1 MSDLGSYELRRGIL
15 PPYGYIVVTISPEER
30 TGTITTMIAVQGKAS
45 RGMHYIRQVV
55 VSEKEARLVA
65 SAIRSQDGELTAAD
79 FYPAR
84 LEEILDRV
92 QRQAGTMCAWCTEM
106 MGEKNAANSR

>member
-1 MSDLGSYELRRGIL
+1 MLSRSTGLFHLYPLILGLL
-15 PPYGYIVVTISPEER
+15 PEER
-30 TGTITTMIAVQGKAS
+30 TGIITTMIAVQGKAS
-45 RGMHYIRQVV
+45 LGMHHIRQVV

-92 QRQAGTMCAWCTEM
+92 RRQAGTMCAWGTEM